1 MKKLSSMTTEEIKA
15 ELRKRAE
22 YLDKESKWVHKDRIH
37 KALLNEYGRRVM
49 GRII

>member
-1 MKKLSSMTTEEIKA
+1 MKKLSSMSTEEVKS

-22 YLDKESKWVHKDRIH
+22 YLDKQAKWVHKDRVH

-49 GRII
+49 ERII